1 MDSAPDCRRAAAACP
16 YPPDLVLSN
25 GPVAGSQSF
34 TACQTITTEGDFGV
48 DLSSSAVLTAGQ
60 SVEFQSL
67 EVLGDLEVAIDPA
80 LAVP

>member
-1 MDSAPDCRRAAAACP
+1 
-16 YPPDLVLSN
+16 
-25 GPVAGSQSF
+25 
-34 TACQTITTEGDFGV
+34 
-48 DLSSSAVLTAGQ
+48 VLTAGQ